1 MKRFLVLPFCS
12 MFLCTP
18 AQEEKEPKVQ
28 KAETKP
34 AAQDTSWLS
43 RYDVSD
49 KKSRSFKL
57 PGRIS
62 EASGLAMSED
72 GKLFCHD
79 DEHGVVYQLDYRTG
93 KIVKQFSV
101 GAFTIS
107 GDFEG
112 IAVKEDTMFLA
123 ASNGD
128 IVHFREAK
136 NDEHASYLVF
146 KTPLT
151 AGYDIEGLEYDAGT
165 DCLLLACKGYAGKGF
180 SDYKAVYSFSLKT
193 KTLVKEPRFVVSLK
207 ELEKRFGKK
216 KFNPS
221 GIAKHPTSGTFFIVA
236 AVGNSIIEI
245 DSEGNLLAQEEIPK
259 KTNRQPEGI
268 TFAPDLTMIICN
280 DGQGGRGTLTLYPLK
295 E

>member
-1 MKRFLVLPFCS
+1 MKRFLVLPLCS
-12 MFLCTP
+12 MLLCTP

-34 AAQDTSWLS
+34 AGQDTSWLS

-49 KKSRSFKL
+49 KKPLSFKL

-79 DEHGVVYQLDYRTG
+79 DERGVVYQLDYRTG

-112 IAVKEDTMFLA
+112 IAVKEDTMFLV

-128 IVHFREAK
+128 IVQFREAK
-136 NDEHASYLVF
+136 NDEHVSYQVL
-146 KTPLT
+146 KTRLT
-151 AGYDIEGLEYDAGT
+151 AGYDVEGLEYDAET
-165 DCLLLACKGYAGKGF
+165 DCLLLACKGYAGKGL

-193 KTLVKEPRFVVSLK
+193 RTMLEKPRFLISLK
-207 ELEKRFGKK
+207 ELKKGSKKK

-221 GIAKHPTSGTFFIVA
+221 GIARHPTSGTFFIVA
-236 AVGNSIIEI
+236 AEGRSVIEI

-280 DGQGGRGTLTLYPLK
+280 DGQGGRGTLTMYPLK
-295 E
+295 K